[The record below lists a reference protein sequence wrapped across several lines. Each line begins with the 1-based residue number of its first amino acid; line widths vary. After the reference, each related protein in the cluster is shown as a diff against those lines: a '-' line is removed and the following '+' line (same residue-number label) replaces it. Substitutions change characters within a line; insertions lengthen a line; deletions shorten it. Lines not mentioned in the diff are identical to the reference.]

1 MQQVILEVMWHEG
14 FFGESGISW
23 DITVS
28 AGILMTRF
36 PTRAS
41 HNLSAVASPKFLQ
54 TLKSNFGGKVIEDL
68 LHVY

>member
-1 MQQVILEVMWHEG
+1 MQQVILEVMWHKG

-23 DITVS
+23 DVTVS
-28 AGILMTRF
+28 RLLMTHF

-41 HNLSAVASPKFLQ
+41 HNLSALALLKFLQ
-54 TLKSNFGGKVIEDL
+54 TLKSNFGGEITEDL